1 MRAGGKIIFGGLG
14 IFNYICKEFQEGAS
28 VSSSFL
34 RKIMLKASAIRNFIE
49 SRLEGSELFLVDV
62 QVKPD
67 NVIEVEIDS
76 DSPVSIEECEKL
88 TRAIEAEFDR
98 DKEDYTLEVG
108 SAGLTS
114 PFKVKRQYQK
124 YIGREVEVLKKDGK
138 KLTGLLKNAGAD
150 NFTVVSKEK
159 IKRPE
164 SKRPVIEDV
173 EHTLGYDEVKQT
185 KYLLKF

>member
-1 MRAGGKIIFGGLG
+1 MLD
-14 IFNYICKEFQEGAS
+14 AS
-28 VSSSFL
+28 E
-34 RKIMLKASAIRNFIE
+34 IRNFIE
-49 SRLEGSELFLVDV
+49 KELEGSDLFLVDV
-62 QVKPD
+62 KVKPD
-67 NVIEVEIDS
+67 NLIEVEIDS

-124 YIGREVEVLKKDGK
+124 YVGQEVEVITKDGK
-138 KLTGLLKNAGAD
+138 KLSGLLKDAGAD
-150 NFTVVSKEK
+150 TFTILTKEK
-159 IKRPE
+159 IKKPE

-173 EHTLGYDEVKQT
+173 ERVFKYDEVKQT